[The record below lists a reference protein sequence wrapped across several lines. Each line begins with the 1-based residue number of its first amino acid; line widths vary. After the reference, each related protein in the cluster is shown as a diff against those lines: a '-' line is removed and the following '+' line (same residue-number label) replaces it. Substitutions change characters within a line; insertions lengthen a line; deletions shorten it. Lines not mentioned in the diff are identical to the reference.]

1 MHLIKAKIGVEAKKK
16 SNKIRET
23 FVHQV
28 NNATTRAENV
38 FLGGVLA

>member
-1 MHLIKAKIGVEAKKK
+1 MHLIKTKTEKKNQIK
-16 SNKIRET
+16 SKT

-38 FLGGVLA
+38 FLGVVKA